1 MASYSGL
8 FNGVHGE
15 AYAIPFDYDSVN
27 RQISRTFYKTKQGN
41 RLYREL
47 LLTLVG
53 VAPGQAAADSYVRA
67 SAINDHSQLGG
78 VRTMETVSVIDRVS
92 AAADVTMLNALIAEV
107 RQDAFV
113 NSLDG
118 SSPRGVVNS
127 VI

>member
-15 AYAIPFDYDSVN
+15 DYAIPFDYDSVN

-47 LLTLVG
+47 LLTLIG
-53 VAPGQAAADSYVRA
+53 AAAGSAAADSYDRA
-67 SAINDHSQLGG
+67 KATNVWNELGG
-78 VRTMETVSVIDRVS
+78 VREMETISVVARNTTS
-92 AAADVTMLNALIAEV
+92 ADVTMLNALIAEV
-107 RQDAFV
+107 RQNNFISDAG
-113 NSLDG
+113 G